1 MMASYDEINLII
13 GWNPFVCI
21 ESVDKIGYIL
31 LNIEVVNEFCFNQL
45 VRKLAS
51 YCIVCLVYM
60 CYFMYRLRI
69 IACLFLEY
77 APCKLV
83 FFFFFANCC
92 QVIKYLSKKKSCKW
106 IIHCNFNYIPEAEI
120 KTHCLHSTSACYVP
134 CKINYPCYWLKDQA
148 THWVLHLK
156 TKFSYF

>member
-1 MMASYDEINLII
+1 
-13 GWNPFVCI
+13 
-21 ESVDKIGYIL
+21 
-31 LNIEVVNEFCFNQL
+31 
-45 VRKLAS
+45 
-51 YCIVCLVYM
+51 M

-92 QVIKYLSKKKSCKW
+92 RVIKYLSKKKSCKW
-106 IIHCNFNYIPEAEI
+106 IIHCNFSYIPEAEI

-134 CKINYPCYWLKDQA
+134 CKINYPCDWLKDQA
-148 THWVLHLK
+148 THWGCIESMKSYIWKQNSHTFNVTLSAITLIQLVLEACIHC
-156 TKFSYF
+156 FSYLHWVYNEPCLPNFVQA